1 MKVKDPIVGNIR
13 IEMFKRGINASEM
26 AEQMGIS
33 LATFYKRM
41 DDPDNFTIGELRA
54 GAKFLKI
61 DIGDLLRGKA

>member
-41 DDPDNFTIGELRA
+41 DDPDSLR
-54 GAKFLKI
+54 
-61 DIGDLLRGKA
+61 IGDLKMAARFLHKDVTDLLRRPT